1 MPKKLATYSCLYL
14 SLLFMLSLF
23 APFFSHHS
31 YNEVNLTETL
41 SSPSFLH
48 WFGTDEVGR
57 DIWARL
63 LYGGR
68 ISLLVAFS
76 AMIVSIIVGV
86 FYGAISGYFGGWID
100 RVMMRILDG
109 LLSIPSL
116 LFMIVLQAL
125 WTPGIL
131 SVIFVIGIS
140 SWMPLARLIRA
151 EVMALKDEM
160 YVHSAHVVG
169 ATSIQTFFRHILPHC
184 FPTIIVMS
192 TNGIGHAILSEA
204 TLSFF
209 GIGIP
214 AHEPS
219 WGNMLIGAQNHVLS
233 GVWWTALFP
242 GLFIIGTVLSFVFIG
257 DYLEDRLTL
266 PHRKR
271 KKVFLT

>member
-1 MPKKLATYSCLYL
+1 MTKKLAIYSCLYL
-14 SLLFMLSLF
+14 ILLFFFSLF
-23 APFFSHHS
+23 APFISHQP

-41 SSPSFLH
+41 SSPSFPH

-57 DIWARL
+57 DILVRL

-68 ISLLVAFS
+68 VSLLVALS
-76 AMIVSIIVGV
+76 AMMLSIIVGV
-86 FYGAISGYFGGWID
+86 VYGAISGYFGGWTD
-100 RVMMRILDG
+100 RIMMRILDG

-116 LFMIVLQAL
+116 LFMVMLQAL
-125 WTPGIL
+125 WTPSIR
-131 SVIFVIGIS
+131 SVIFVIGIT

-160 YVHSAHVVG
+160 YVYSAHVVG
-169 ATSIQTFFRHILPHC
+169 ATSIQTFFRHILPQC

-214 AHEPS
+214 SNEPS
-219 WGNMLIGAQNHVLS
+219 WGNMLIGAQNHILS
-233 GVWWTALFP
+233 GVWWTAFFP

-271 KKVFLT
+271 KEVFLT